1 MRPQFAA
8 ATVKFVAVG
17 LLFVAG
23 SPIGAHAQQWNDART
38 MSLVD
43 VAIARRAAQLAD
55 TGLANYHATAHGS
68 LTFLAQL
75 GEGFP
80 DPPKVVRTDE
90 LAVEVYW
97 RAPNESKQRI
107 VGRRDTLLLPTDLE
121 YHRDHLAIVQ
131 NNFPSIIRLGEGDE
145 VRDVPHPLSA
155 MGRTTYDYAI
165 TDSLTIKTNDR
176 TFDVMMVSV
185 RPKDATQ
192 PGAVGAV
199 YLDRANGSVVRMTFS
214 FTRAALKDEQL
225 EDVSVILENGL
236 VDGRFWLPRRQEIE
250 IRRSGSWMQ
259 FPARGIIRGRWEICC
274 VEVNARLAGP
284 LFQGPEIVTL
294 TPEQLKAYPFKGN
307 ILDAIPGDV
316 KLSEND
322 DVRKVQE
329 EARTL
334 VRAEALAR
342 VERTAISVPTISD
355 MIRMNR
361 VEGIALGGGLVRT
374 LGAGFSAGA
383 RVRYGTSDRAF
394 KESGSL
400 GWHRASGAGVSVTA
414 HDDFRAAGDVQEVS
428 GVRNTIA
435 AQEFGADLTDEFR
448 TRGFSVG
455 IDAGTLLGARW
466 SLAVDRDQESAL
478 AVHATPVTGAFQ
490 PAFAADSVTAWR
502 ATLRAY
508 HARGEAPLGT
518 TIQVGGALSVSRS
531 HFDASALNGMVS
543 WNGRASLDAQVE
555 RPFGGD
561 RLVLGTD
568 AAVVFGAGAPAQD
581 LVYYGGPVTGP
592 GYGFHEFAGDAG
604 VSQRVEW
611 RHPLLAIPVP
621 LGRFGKLRMPVT
633 IAPFAQE
640 IWTHAGA
647 GGAAGLV
654 SWHTAVGVGVLSLF
668 DAIRFDV
675 ARGLQGGRWTF
686 AVDLTRDFWRIL

>member
-8 ATVKFVAVG
+8 AAVKFVAVG
-17 LLFVAG
+17 FLFVAG
-23 SPIGAHAQQWNDART
+23 FPIGARAQRWNDART
-38 MSLVD
+38 MELVD
-43 VAIARRAAQLAD
+43 AAIARRAAQLAD
-55 TGLANYHATAHGS
+55 TGLASFHATAHGS

-97 RAPNESKQRI
+97 RAPNQSKQRI

-121 YHRDHLAIVQ
+121 YHRDHLAIIQ
-131 NNFPSIIRLGEGDE
+131 NNFPSIIRLGDGDE
-145 VRDVPHPLSA
+145 VRDVPHPLSG
-155 MGRTTYDYAI
+155 MGRTIYDYAI

-185 RPKDATQ
+185 RPKDVKQ

-274 VEVNARLAGP
+274 VEVNAALAGP
-284 LFQGPEIVTL
+284 LFQGPEIVSL
-294 TPEQLKAYPFKGN
+294 PPEQLKAYPFKGKL
-307 ILDAIPGDV
+307 LDAIPGDV
-316 KLSEND
+316 KLAEND
-322 DVRKVQE
+322 DVRRVQD
-329 EARTL
+329 EARAL
-334 VRAEALAR
+334 VRADALAR
-342 VERTAISVPTISD
+342 VERTAISVPNLSD
-355 MIRMNR
+355 IVRMNR
-361 VEGIALGGGLVRT
+361 VEGIALGGGLTRT
-374 LGAGFSAGA
+374 LGAGFSVGA
-383 RVRYGTSDRAF
+383 KVRYGTSDRAF
-394 KESGSL
+394 KESGTL
-400 GWHRASGAGVSVTA
+400 AWRRASGAGISVTA
-414 HDDFRAAGDVQEVS
+414 HDDFRPAGDVQEVS

-435 AQEFGADLTDEFR
+435 AQEFGADLTDDFR
-448 TRGFSVG
+448 TRGFTLG
-455 IDAGTLLGARW
+455 LDAGTVLGARW
-466 SLAVDRDQESAL
+466 SLALDRDQESAL
-478 AVHATPVTGAFQ
+478 AVHAKPLTGTFQ
-490 PAFAADSVTAWR
+490 RAFAADSVTAWR
-502 ATLRAY
+502 ATLRTYA
-508 HARGEAPLGT
+508 ARGDALVGT
-518 TIQVGGALSVSRS
+518 SIKLGGALSLSRS
-531 HFDASALNGMVS
+531 HFDADSLNS
-543 WNGRASLDAQVE
+543 RLRWTGRASLDVQIE
-555 RPFGGD
+555 HPFGGD
-561 RLVLGTD
+561 RLVLETD
-568 AAVVFGAGAPAQD
+568 AAAVLGAGAPAQD

-592 GYGFHEFAGDAG
+592 GYGFHEFGGDAG
-604 VSQRVEW
+604 ASQRLEW
-611 RHPLLAIPVP
+611 RHPLFSFPVP

-633 IAPFAQE
+633 VAPFAQE
-640 IWTHAGA
+640 IWTQGGSAGT
-647 GGAAGLV
+647 AGLV
-654 SWHTAVGVGVLSLF
+654 RWHTAVGLGVLSLF